1 MNTRS
6 ELRKFEKTIS
16 TISAISRVFQN
27 VTAKKMKINQEEVG
41 HTEKYLSEAQKTYT
55 AAKLAAVNKKKPM
68 AAAAILKSSF
78 RKPEKEKVLLLLAS
92 EKEYFGSLIEGVIG
106 KFLEEYKKGGVRGIV
121 LGRAGREII
130 QRANVNAANLTF
142 YDLND
147 DNPDFKLVSQI
158 AKELTLY
165 KQILT
170 YFGEYESVFK
180 QDAKAEVL
188 SNLNFEVAPVEKAP
202 GYFFAPPTYASLSF
216 LEDQLIAGR
225 FVQKLYVSGLAKY
238 GYRVKILQVGEVA
251 RRLSEAMDQLA
262 RARRKVNKI
271 VKNSKQ
277 NQLFGSMRAWGQEE
291 LVNI

>member
-27 VTAKKMKINQEEVG
+27 VTAKKMKVNQEEVG
-41 HTEKYLSEAQKTYT
+41 HTEKYLSEAQKTYS
-55 AAKLAAVNKKKPM
+55 AAKLAAVGKKKPD
-68 AAAAILKSSF
+68 AAAVILKSSF
-78 RKPEKEKVLLLLAS
+78 RKPQKEKVLLLLAS

-106 KFLEEYKKGGVRGIV
+106 KFLEEYKKGGVKGIV

-170 YFGEYESVFK
+170 YFGEYESVFR
-180 QDAKAEVL
+180 QDAKAEDL
-188 SNLNFEVAPVEKAP
+188 SNLNFEVTFVEKAP
-202 GYFFAPPTYASLSF
+202 GYIFAPPGYANLSF

-291 LVNI
+291 LVNV